1 MKKSIQIIIG
11 FLLIIGVVLIF
22 IYLEDIFAFFNVLYD
37 ELLVN
42 LIILN
47 IVVYLIRTIL
57 LRFINYYLTGKFSR
71 YILSLIINIVWAVFL
86 FTLIAVWQPLIF
98 PIIISFLATAIG
110 FTAKDRINN
119 IVAGISIFTSGAF
132 KVGDLIEVKGIQGI
146 VQEITLN
153 HTKIRR
159 IDGLFHFI
167 PNTVMYNA
175 AVKKYTHSRA
185 YEYAAEE
192 EEQITGGEESIIKR
206 YTTKISDIISKEERI
221 TRYIKIVEILANK
234 DPETIDNL
242 LSKVFDQYEKLF
254 GFRPFYYV
262 NNTTFDRCSITLQIV
277 TKKPELIQL
286 YLNSFLRDIV
296 YILYEEDIYSE
307 WNKERSIVP
316 TNSEEVN

>member
-22 IYLEDIFAFFNVLYD
+22 IYLEDIFTFFNVLYD